1 MHSQSIAENTPIGKL
16 RTLFQQEDKSL
27 EIVENDA
34 PEPLSQPSVIRKS
47 IIHFYFCMEGTATFE
62 FGPHYVREIQRQ
74 HNYFFFDPG
83 RELPFTLRMSPHSR
97 MVVMTI
103 SLESLHQ
110 LFVHEPLPFLKPE
123 NINQKFYDER
133 EIPSHLMVELNQL
146 YNIHLS
152 TSSNSIYYQG
162 KILELLALY
171 IATAASGAIAG
182 LVSRNV
188 LRIIF
193 GLTMVP
199 IISGIMVAIAS
210 LFFYYTFQ
218 IFIEKTISFRQL
230 FTVGLF
236 ANLPFFILNIA
247 ADYLPPISL
256 FGFAF
261 TAILLSIGLVENFS
275 LPKKM
280 VIRLLAILYIIFIL
294 VWAWG
299 RWDSMKV
306 EKSFGK
312 KEVIDAPEV
321 RLGE

>member
-171 IATAASGAIAG
+171 FSQRKADTETCPFLNDQETVRKIKNAKDYILQHMEAPPTLKELARLMGLNEYQLKAG
-182 LVSRNV
+182 FKEIYGN
-188 LRIIF
+188 
-193 GLTMVP
+193 
-199 IISGIMVAIAS
+199 
-210 LFFYYTFQ
+210 
-218 IFIEKTISFRQL
+218 
-230 FTVGLF
+230 TV
-236 ANLPFFILNIA
+236 
-247 ADYLPPISL
+247 
-256 FGFAF
+256 FGF
-261 TAILLSIGLVENFS
+261 LLDHKLDSARV
-275 LPKKM
+275 
-280 VIRLLAILYIIFIL
+280 LL
-294 VWAWG
+294 
-299 RWDSMKV
+299 DSMKFQV
-306 EKSFGK
+306 AEVAYKIGYTNPSHFIAAFKKKFGVTPK
-312 KEVIDAPEV
+312 KYLMAKAA
-321 RLGE
+321 

>member
-16 RTLFQQEDKSL
+16 RTLFQQDDKSL

-171 IATAASGAIAG
+171 FSQRKADTETCPFLNDQETVRKIKNAKDYILQHMEAPPTLKELARLMGLNEYQLKAG
-182 LVSRNV
+182 FKEIYGN
-188 LRIIF
+188 
-193 GLTMVP
+193 
-199 IISGIMVAIAS
+199 
-210 LFFYYTFQ
+210 
-218 IFIEKTISFRQL
+218 
-230 FTVGLF
+230 TV
-236 ANLPFFILNIA
+236 
-247 ADYLPPISL
+247 
-256 FGFAF
+256 FGF
-261 TAILLSIGLVENFS
+261 LLDHKLDSARV
-275 LPKKM
+275 
-280 VIRLLAILYIIFIL
+280 LL
-294 VWAWG
+294 
-299 RWDSMKV
+299 DSMKFQV
-306 EKSFGK
+306 AEVAYKIGYTNPSHFIAAFKKKFGVTPK
-312 KEVIDAPEV
+312 KYLMAKAA
-321 RLGE
+321 

>member
-171 IATAASGAIAG
+171 FSQRKADTETCPFLNDQETVRKIKNAKDYILQHMEAPPTLKELARLMGLNEYQLKAG
-182 LVSRNV
+182 FKEIYGNTV
-188 LRIIF
+188 F
-193 GLTMVP
+193 GFLLDHKLDSAGVTCVP
-199 IISGIMVAIAS
+199 VSGIA
-210 LFFYYTFQ
+210 
-218 IFIEKTISFRQL
+218 
-230 FTVGLF
+230 
-236 ANLPFFILNIA
+236 
-247 ADYLPPISL
+247 
-256 FGFAF
+256 
-261 TAILLSIGLVENFS
+261 
-275 LPKKM
+275 
-280 VIRLLAILYIIFIL
+280 
-294 VWAWG
+294 
-299 RWDSMKV
+299 
-306 EKSFGK
+306 
-312 KEVIDAPEV
+312 
-321 RLGE
+321 